1 MATAVPARLG
11 LNRFSGYEAANG
23 LLMNSSLGFMHV
35 QVVSRGVVHREFS
48 VRSCPCTNDVAKAKL
63 SNRARH

>member
-35 QVVSRGVVHREFS
+35 LLIPLQHKAYTHSYLP
-48 VRSCPCTNDVAKAKL
+48 VRTQ
-63 SNRARH
+63 